1 MNLFENQAEP
11 KRDDRD
17 AADGNGRRRDDG
29 LVGDVRKPL
38 GMVVAGSLTE
48 GMEVRL
54 DAATSIENI
63 KVGTFVN
70 IQGRDMQFF
79 GVLTDVSLNSTDPSL
94 RLTPPDV
101 SNKFIFDVIS
111 GTTAYGTITVE
122 PMLTLSNDPLEA
134 MDGPK
139 PSKTIPP
146 HFSLVSTA
154 SEDDIQKIFGTEDD
168 GHFYIGNPLDMD
180 AKLCL
185 NIEEFVKRSNG
196 VFGKSGTGKTFLT
209 RLLLIGILQSGA
221 ASNLVFDMHG
231 EYGWKGTSEGTGG
244 GSREVK
250 GLKQLFSSKVAVFS
264 LDDESSRRRGLT
276 PDYVVRIGYD
286 EIEPEDIQVLRESL
300 NLSEVA
306 ADAAYSLDR
315 KWGKA
320 WLSNFLAYPGGEEF
334 GELARELN
342 VNDRA
347 LSTLKNRLSRLQRF
361 DFIDEAGGHNS
372 VNQILQYL
380 NRGMH
385 VVLEFGRYGNHL
397 EAYMLVANLIT
408 RRIYARYVELKE
420 RAMGDPSQEPR
431 PLVITIEEAHKF
443 LSPSIANQ
451 TIFGSIARE
460 MRKYNVTLLI
470 VDQRPSGI
478 DEEVMSQLGTKIA
491 CLLDNDRDTDAV
503 LTGVS
508 GSRKLRAVLA
518 RLESKQQA
526 LVFGHALPMPVVIK
540 TREYGSAESY
550 RELGFKDEAE
560 LTAQVEQDIEDLFG
574 PGG

>member
-1 MNLFENQAEP
+1 MTFSVDPAEP

-17 AADGNGRRRDDG
+17 AADGNGWRRDDG

-101 SNKFIFDVIS
+101 SNKFIFDVVS

>member
-1 MNLFENQAEP
+1 MTFSVDPAEP

-101 SNKFIFDVIS
+101 SNKFIFDVVS

-385 VVLEFGRYGNHL
+385 VILEFGRYGNHL

>member
-1 MNLFENQAEP
+1 MTFFGDRADQAHNEQSSN
-11 KRDDRD
+11 
-17 AADGNGRRRDDG
+17 DGNGWHREDG
-29 LVGDVRKPL
+29 LGGDERKPL
-38 GMVVAGSLTE
+38 GMVVAGSLTD

-54 DAATSIENI
+54 DGATSIEKV

-70 IQGRDMQFF
+70 IQGRDLQFF

-101 SNKFIFDVIS
+101 SNPFVFDVVS

-122 PMLTLSNDPLEA
+122 PMLTLSNDPVDA
-134 MDGPK
+134 MDGPL

-146 HFSLVSTA
+146 HFSQVSTA
-154 SEDDIQKIFGTEDD
+154 SEDDIQKIFGSEDES
-168 GHFYIGNPLDMD
+168 HFYIGNPLDMD
-180 AKLCL
+180 TKLCL

-209 RLLLIGILQSGA
+209 RLLLIGILQNGT

-231 EYGWKGTSEGTGG
+231 EYGWKGTSEG
-244 GSREVK
+244 SYEVK

-300 NLSEVA
+300 SLSDVA
-306 ADAAYSLDR
+306 ADAAYSLAR
-315 KWGKA
+315 KWGKS
-320 WLSNFLAYPGGEEF
+320 WLKSFLEYPGGEEF

-361 DFIDEAGGHNS
+361 DFIDESGGHNS

-408 RRIYARYVELKE
+408 RRIYDRYTELKE
-420 RAMGDPSQEPR
+420 QAMGDPSQEPR

-443 LSPSIANQ
+443 LSPALADQ
-451 TIFGSIARE
+451 TIFGNIARE
-460 MRKYNVTLLI
+460 LRKYNVTLLV

-478 DEEVMSQLGTKIA
+478 DDEVMSQLGTKIA
-491 CLLDNDRDTDAV
+491 CLLDNDKDTDAV

-508 GSRKLRAVLA
+508 GSRKLRSVLA

-526 LVFGHALPMPVVIK
+526 LVFGHAVPMPVVIK
-540 TREYGSAESY
+540 TRDYGTPESY
-550 RELGFKDEAE
+550 KELGFKDEVEMA
-560 LTAQVEQDIEDLFG
+560 AQVEQDIEDLFG
-574 PGG
+574 PGS